1 MIYRHQVFG
10 ELLDQYPQYSS
21 RVKGWR
27 QSSFHYQAAANFNN
41 IRKKGF
47 SNTKKEFSANPA
59 VVALVENTQLTPYR
73 PARVIYKFQRF
84 VGKAVVRAV
93 LMQLGKDV
101 SAVFSYH
108 YYFRQ
113 SKTPSPKKLKL
124 NINLICSILGKGN
137 YQRFRIPD
145 LGCAR
150 AKNRSHRGDCDV
162 AIKSFR

>member
-1 MIYRHQVFG
+1 LACTTVRYFASKEIFAHTSVIYRHQVFG

-101 SAVFSYH
+101 STILSNYYYIRQSAPCPKNFNLFFF
-108 YYFRQ
+108 YFR
-113 SKTPSPKKLKL
+113 KRKLRK
-124 NINLICSILGKGN
+124 I
-137 YQRFRIPD
+137 
-145 LGCAR
+145 
-150 AKNRSHRGDCDV
+150 
-162 AIKSFR
+162 